1 MTKNELRK
9 LIKSELSA
17 VSADEK
23 VDASKKACSLFF
35 EFVMKNDFDIVL
47 SYIDLKNEI
56 SPLEMNRALMMQ
68 NKIVAVPKV
77 VPKTQNMNFYIL
89 DNSIEISEQV
99 KTGSFGINE
108 PVAKKENLFNA
119 ENFMQKKICV
129 VVPGVAFGRKGQR
142 LGHGMGFYDIYLS
155 DLKKKCAQNNCSLFL
170 AGLCFD
176 FQIKENI
183 PVDENDIFMDSVF
196 SDKKYYFFESAE

>member
-1 MTKNELRK
+1 
-9 LIKSELSA
+9 
-17 VSADEK
+17 
-23 VDASKKACSLFF
+23 
-35 EFVMKNDFDIVL
+35 MK
-47 SYIDLKNEI
+47 
-56 SPLEMNRALMMQ
+56 Q

-77 VPKTQNMNFYIL
+77 VPRTQKMNFYIL
-89 DNSIEISEQV
+89 DNSIEISEQL

>member
-1 MTKNELRK
+1 MTKIELRK

-56 SPLEMNRALMMQ
+56 SALEINRALMMQ

-155 DLKKKCAQNNCSLFL
+155 DLKKKCAKVTHRVGCFAKIAYTCSYNSS
-170 AGLCFD
+170 CV
-176 FQIKENI
+176 E
-183 PVDENDIFMDSVF
+183 
-196 SDKKYYFFESAE
+196 

>member
-9 LIKSELSA
+9 LLKSELSA

-129 VVPGVAFGRKGQR
+129 VVPGVAFGSKGQR

-155 DLKKKCAQNNCSLFL
+155 SLKKKCAQNNCELFL

>member
-9 LIKSELSA
+9 LLKTELSA

-23 VDASKKACSLFF
+23 IIASKKACGLLF
-35 EFVMKNDFDIVL
+35 EFITKNDFDIVL

-56 SPLEMNRALMMQ
+56 SPQEINRALMMQ

-77 VPKTQNMNFYIL
+77 VPKTQRMNFYIL
-89 DNSIEISEQV
+89 DNSIKISDQLETGAFGISEP
-99 KTGSFGINE
+99 IE
-108 PVAKKENLFNA
+108 KKENLFNA
-119 ENFMQKKICV
+119 ENFAKKKICV
-129 VVPGVAFGRKGQR
+129 VVPGVAFGSKGQR

-155 DLKKKCAQNNCSLFL
+155 DLKKKCAQNNCTLFL
-170 AGLCFD
+170 AGFCFD

-183 PVDENDIFMDSVF
+183 PVDENDIFMDSIF
-196 SDKKYYFFESAE
+196 SDKKRYFFESTE

>member
-9 LIKSELSA
+9 LLKSELSA

-56 SPLEMNRALMMQ
+56 SPLEINRALMMQ

>member
-56 SPLEMNRALMMQ
+56 SPLEINRALMMQ

-89 DNSIEISEQV
+89 DNSIEISEQL

>member
-9 LIKSELSA
+9 LLKTELSE
-17 VSADEK
+17 VSANEK
-23 VDASKKACSLFF
+23 IVASKKACGLLF
-35 EFVMKNDFDIVL
+35 EFITKNDFDIVL

-56 SPLEMNRALMMQ
+56 SPLEMNHALMMQ

-77 VPKTQNMNFYIL
+77 VPKTQRMNFYIL
-89 DNSIEISEQV
+89 DNSMEILKQFETGAFGISEP
-99 KTGSFGINE
+99 IE
-108 PVAKKENLFNA
+108 KKENLFNA
-119 ENFMQKKICV
+119 ENFAKKKICA
-129 VVPGVAFGRKGQR
+129 VVPGVAFGDKGQR

-196 SDKKYYFFESAE
+196 SDKKRYFFESME

>member
-9 LIKSELSA
+9 LLKTELSE
-17 VSADEK
+17 VSEDEK
-23 VDASKKACSLFF
+23 FAASKKACGLLF

-68 NKIVAVPKV
+68 NKIIAVPKV
-77 VPKTQNMNFYIL
+77 VPRTQKMNFYIL
-89 DNSIEISEQV
+89 DNSIKISEQLEV
-99 KTGSFGINE
+99 GAFGISE
-108 PVAKKENLFNA
+108 PVPKKENLFNA

-129 VVPGVAFGRKGQR
+129 VVPGVAFGIKGQR

-155 DLKKKCAQNNCSLFL
+155 DLKKKCAQNNCSLFF

-183 PVDENDIFMDSVF
+183 PVDENDVFMDSVF
-196 SDKKYYFFESAE
+196 SDKKFYFFESAE

>member
-9 LIKSELSA
+9 LLKTELSA
-17 VSADEK
+17 VSAEQK
-23 VDASKKACSLFF
+23 KSASKKACGLLF
-35 EFVMKNDFDIVL
+35 EFILKNNFDIVL

-56 SPLEMNRALMMQ
+56 SPQEMNCALVMK

-77 VPKTQNMNFYIL
+77 VPKTQKMNFFIL
-89 DNSIEISEQV
+89 DNSIKISEQLE
-99 KTGSFGINE
+99 TGAFGISE
-108 PVAKKENLFNA
+108 PIEKKQNLFSA
-119 ENFMQKKICV
+119 ENFAKKKICV
-129 VVPGVAFGRKGQR
+129 VVPGVAFGNRGQR

-155 DLKKKCAQNNCSLFL
+155 DLKKKCAQNNCELFL

-183 PVDENDIFMDSVF
+183 PVDENDVLMDSVF
-196 SDKKYYFFESAE
+196 SDRKCYFFESAE

>member
-9 LIKSELSA
+9 LLKSELSA

-23 VDASKKACSLFF
+23 FTGSKKACGLLF
-35 EFVMKNDFDIVL
+35 EFIVKNDFDIVL

-56 SPLEMNRALMMQ
+56 SPLEMNRALMKQ

-77 VPKTQNMNFYIL
+77 VPRTQKMNFYIL
-89 DNSIEISEQV
+89 DNSIEISEQL
-99 KTGSFGINE
+99 KNGSFGINE
-108 PVAKKENLFNA
+108 PVAKEENLFNA
-119 ENFMQKKICV
+119 ENFTQKKICV
-129 VVPGVAFGRKGQR
+129 VVPGVAFGSKGQR

-155 DLKKKCAQNNCSLFL
+155 SLKKKCAQNNCELFL

-196 SDKKYYFFESAE
+196 SDRKCYFFESAE

>member
-9 LIKSELSA
+9 LLKSELSA

-47 SYIDLKNEI
+47 SYIDLINEI

>member
-89 DNSIEISEQV
+89 DNSIEISEQL

>member
-9 LIKSELSA
+9 LLKTELSA
-17 VSADEK
+17 VSAEK
-23 VDASKKACSLFF
+23 KLSASKKACGLLF
-35 EFVMKNDFDIVL
+35 EFVLKNNFDIVL
-47 SYIDLKNEI
+47 SYIDLNC
-56 SPLEMNRALMMQ
+56 ALMMK

-77 VPKTQNMNFYIL
+77 VPKTQRMNFYIL
-89 DNSIEISEQV
+89 DNSIKILKQLETGAFGISEP
-99 KTGSFGINE
+99 IE
-108 PVAKKENLFNA
+108 KKQNLFNA
-119 ENFMQKKICV
+119 DNFVQKKICV
-129 VVPGVAFGRKGQR
+129 VVPGVAFGSKGQR

-155 DLKKKCAQNNCSLFL
+155 SLKKKCAQNNCELFL

-196 SDKKYYFFESAE
+196 SDRKCYFFESAE

>member
-9 LIKSELSA
+9 LLKTELSE
-17 VSADEK
+17 VSANEK
-23 VDASKKACSLFF
+23 IVASKKACGLLF
-35 EFVMKNDFDIVL
+35 EFITKNDFDIVL

-56 SPLEMNRALMMQ
+56 SPQELNCALMMQ

-77 VPKTQNMNFYIL
+77 VPKTQRMNFYIL
-89 DNSIEISEQV
+89 DNSMEILKQLEIGAFGISEPL
-99 KTGSFGINE
+99 E
-108 PVAKKENLFNA
+108 KKENLFNA
-119 ENFMQKKICV
+119 ENFSKKKICV
-129 VVPGVAFGRKGQR
+129 VVPGVAFGSKGQR

-183 PVDENDIFMDSVF
+183 PVDGNDIFMDSVF
-196 SDKKYYFFESAE
+196 SDKKRYFFESTE

>member
-9 LIKSELSA
+9 LLKSELSA

-196 SDKKYYFFESAE
+196 SDKKYYFFEAAE

>member
-9 LIKSELSA
+9 LLKTELSA
-17 VSADEK
+17 VSAEEK
-23 VDASKKACSLFF
+23 IVASKKACDSLF
-35 EFVMKNDFDIVL
+35 EFITKNDFDIVL

-56 SPLEMNRALMMQ
+56 SPQKMNRALMMQ

-77 VPKTQNMNFYIL
+77 VPKTQRMNFYIL
-89 DNSIEISEQV
+89 DNSIKILKQLEIGAFGISEPL
-99 KTGSFGINE
+99 E
-108 PVAKKENLFNA
+108 KKENLFNA
-119 ENFMQKKICV
+119 ENFAKKKICV
-129 VVPGVAFGRKGQR
+129 VVPGVAFGKKGQR

-155 DLKKKCAQNNCSLFL
+155 DLKKKCAQNNCTLFF

-196 SDKKYYFFESAE
+196 SDKKRYFFESTE

>member
-9 LIKSELSA
+9 LLKSELSA

-89 DNSIEISEQV
+89 DNSIEISEQL

-196 SDKKYYFFESAE
+196 SDKKCYFFESAE

>member
-23 VDASKKACSLFF
+23 VDASKKACGLLF
-35 EFVMKNDFDIVL
+35 EFIVKNDFDIVL

-170 AGLCFD
+170 AGLGFD

>member
-23 VDASKKACSLFF
+23 VDASKKACGLLF
-35 EFVMKNDFDIVL
+35 EFIVKNDFDIVL

-56 SPLEMNRALMMQ
+56 SPLEINRALMKQ

-77 VPKTQNMNFYIL
+77 VPRTQKMNFYIL
-89 DNSIEISEQV
+89 DNSIEISEQL

-119 ENFMQKKICV
+119 ENFMQKKIFV

-142 LGHGMGFYDIYLS
+142 LGHGIGFYDIYLS
-155 DLKKKCAQNNCSLFL
+155 DLKKKCAQNDCSLFL

-196 SDKKYYFFESAE
+196 SDKKCYFFESAE

>member
-9 LIKSELSA
+9 LLKSELSA

-56 SPLEMNRALMMQ
+56 SPLEMNRALIMQ

>member
-9 LIKSELSA
+9 LLKSELSA

-196 SDKKYYFFESAE
+196 SDKKCYFFESAE

>member
-1 MTKNELRK
+1 MTKNELRRLLK
-9 LIKSELSA
+9 TELSA

-23 VDASKKACSLFF
+23 IDSSKKACDFLF
-35 EFVMKNDFDIVL
+35 EFIMNNYFDIVL

-56 SPLEMNRALMMQ
+56 SPQEINSALMMR

-77 VPKTQNMNFYIL
+77 VPKTQKMNFYIL
-89 DNSIEISEQV
+89 DNSIKIYEQV
-99 KTGSFGINE
+99 ETGAFGIRE
-108 PVAKKENLFNA
+108 PVEKKENLFNA
-119 ENFMQKKICV
+119 ENFAKKKICV
-129 VVPGVAFGRKGQR
+129 VVPGVAFGIKGQR

-155 DLKKKCAQNNCSLFL
+155 DLKKKCDKNNSFLFL

-176 FQIKENI
+176 FQIKKNI

-196 SDKKYYFFESAE
+196 SDKKCYFFESME

>member
-9 LIKSELSA
+9 LLKTELSA
-17 VSADEK
+17 VSANEK
-23 VDASKKACSLFF
+23 IVASKKACDSLF
-35 EFVMKNDFDIVL
+35 EFIAKNDFDIVL

-56 SPLEMNRALMMQ
+56 SPQELNCALMMQ

-77 VPKTQNMNFYIL
+77 VPKTQRMNFYIL
-89 DNSIEISEQV
+89 DNSIKILKQLETGAFGISEP
-99 KTGSFGINE
+99 IE
-108 PVAKKENLFNA
+108 KKEKLFNA
-119 ENFMQKKICV
+119 ENFARKKICV
-129 VVPGVAFGRKGQR
+129 VVPGVAFGSKGQR

-155 DLKKKCAQNNCSLFL
+155 DLKKKCAQNNCSLFF

-183 PVDENDIFMDSVF
+183 PVDENDILMDSVF
-196 SDKKYYFFESAE
+196 SDKKLYFFESAE

>member
-9 LIKSELSA
+9 LLKSELSA

>member
-9 LIKSELSA
+9 LLKTELSA
-17 VSADEK
+17 VSAEK
-23 VDASKKACSLFF
+23 KLSASKKACGLLF
-35 EFVMKNDFDIVL
+35 EFVLKNNFDIVL
-47 SYIDLKNEI
+47 SYVDLKNEI
-56 SPLEMNRALMMQ
+56 SPQEINCALMMK

-77 VPKTQNMNFYIL
+77 VPKTQRMNFYIL
-89 DNSIEISEQV
+89 DNSIKILKQLETGAFGISEP
-99 KTGSFGINE
+99 IE
-108 PVAKKENLFNA
+108 KKQNLFNA
-119 ENFMQKKICV
+119 DNFVQKKICV
-129 VVPGVAFGRKGQR
+129 VVPGVAFGSKGQR

-155 DLKKKCAQNNCSLFL
+155 SLKKKCAQNNCELFL

-196 SDKKYYFFESAE
+196 SDRKCYFFESAE

>member
-9 LIKSELSA
+9 LLKSELSA

-142 LGHGMGFYDIYLS
+142 LGHGIGFYDIYLS
-155 DLKKKCAQNNCSLFL
+155 DLKKKCAQNDCSLFL

-196 SDKKYYFFESAE
+196 SDKKCYFFESAE

>member
-9 LIKSELSA
+9 LLKSELSA

-89 DNSIEISEQV
+89 DSIEISEQV

>member
-9 LIKSELSA
+9 LLKSELSA

-77 VPKTQNMNFYIL
+77 VPKTQNMNFFIL

>member
-56 SPLEMNRALMMQ
+56 SPLEINRALMKQ

>member
-9 LIKSELSA
+9 LLKSELSA

-56 SPLEMNRALMMQ
+56 SPLEINRALMKQ

-77 VPKTQNMNFYIL
+77 VPRTQKMNFYIL
-89 DNSIEISEQV
+89 DNSIEISEQL

>member
-9 LIKSELSA
+9 LLKTELSA
-17 VSADEK
+17 VSANEK
-23 VDASKKACSLFF
+23 IASSKKACGLLF
-35 EFVMKNDFDIVL
+35 EFVLKNNFDIVL

-56 SPLEMNRALMMQ
+56 SPQEMNCALMMK

-77 VPKTQNMNFYIL
+77 VPKTQRMNFYIL
-89 DNSIEISEQV
+89 DNSIKILKQLETGAFGISEP
-99 KTGSFGINE
+99 IE
-108 PVAKKENLFNA
+108 KKQNLFNA
-119 ENFMQKKICV
+119 DNFVQKKICV
-129 VVPGVAFGRKGQR
+129 VVPGVAFGSKGQR

-155 DLKKKCAQNNCSLFL
+155 SLKKKCAQNNCELFL

-196 SDKKYYFFESAE
+196 SDRKCYFFESAE